1 MTKKQA
7 YIPQVGDSVVAR
19 RKVKSSTSSNTIVG
33 PIVETWPN
41 ACRIVTNPGTDIE
54 GNFKLV
60 NSDWTFQFLHKSI
73 QDVAWNQFVQQLEYK
88 AEDAGAKI
96 VFVNPKNTTKMCSSC
111 GKLTSKELSDRIH
124 ECSWCGLIMD
134 RDLNA
139 SKNIL
144 RIGMDS
150 LRDRDI
156 PIEAPTPLG

>member
-1 MTKKQA
+1 MA
-7 YIPQVGDSVVAR
+7 FFWGHIFR
-19 RKVKSSTSSNTIVG
+19 
-33 PIVETWPN
+33 
-41 ACRIVTNPGTDIE
+41 
-54 GNFKLV
+54 
-60 NSDWTFQFLHKSI
+60 SI
-73 QDVAWNQFVQQLEYK
+73 ADVAWNQFVNQLSYK
-88 AEDAGAKI
+88 AEDAGGLI
-96 VFVNPKNTTKMCSSC
+96 IFVNPKDTTKMCSAC